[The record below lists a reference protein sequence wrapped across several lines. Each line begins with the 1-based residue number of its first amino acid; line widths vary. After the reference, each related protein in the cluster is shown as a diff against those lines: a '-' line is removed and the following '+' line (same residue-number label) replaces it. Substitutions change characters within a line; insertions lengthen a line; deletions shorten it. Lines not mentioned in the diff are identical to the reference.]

1 MQSKNLQQVVIGA
14 LDDLKARD
22 LEIIDVHNK
31 TSMTDLMIIASGTS
45 NTHVKAMAELVAT
58 RAKAAGFMPLGTE
71 GVKEGEWALVDLN
84 DIVVHVMLPRVRD
97 YYQLERLWGNASPP
111 AEAVI

>member
-1 MQSKNLQQVVIGA
+1 MQSNNLQQLVIDA

-22 LEIIDVHNK
+22 LEVIDVRNK
-31 TSMTDLMIIASGTS
+31 TSITDLMIIASGTS
-45 NTHVKAMAELVAT
+45 NTHVKAMAELVAS

-71 GVKEGEWALVDLN
+71 GVKGGEWALIDLN

-97 YYQLERLWGNASPP
+97 YYQLERLWGVASPP
-111 AEAVI
+111 AEAFI